1 MRDWAP
7 RNFAEA
13 TMFMALVICLVL
25 RTPTI
30 FILTSFNEGMR
41 YRPLGII
48 AFFELKDG
56 VLQAGFEIGVQD
68 FAGNDVV

>member
-7 RNFAEA
+7 RSFAEA

-48 AFFELKDG
+48 AFF
-56 VLQAGFEIGVQD
+56 
-68 FAGNDVV
+68 

>member
-1 MRDWAP
+1 
-7 RNFAEA
+7 
-13 TMFMALVICLVL
+13 MFMALVICLVL